1 MTAIDR
7 NELLKRWEPLLEG
20 IGDDHIAYQTAR
32 LFENQAKEFTK
43 QTLNEE
49 LSDTATTTGKI
60 GTFQKF
66 AFPMIRRTYPELMFN
81 KIGATQAMDGPVS
94 QIFYMG
100 NSRAH
105 EGNEQTMYSKFNITP
120 RNLIAGRIGSVS
132 GLTKGPGTGTTT
144 FNGDAPDGV
153 QITGNPGEIGTSG
166 FVPGH
171 GAGDTGVLDLS
182 NVLNATNGSPS
193 TTMGGQLASF
203 PSATTI
209 LGYSVSSA
217 ERLKGTE
224 IPEVNL
230 HIQKQ
235 TVQARERKMRAL
247 WTLEAAQDLKA
258 YHNLDMEA
266 ELTDLLSKEMNL
278 EIDRELIEDIRMIA
292 YGPAAVGADDFGGW
306 YLGSLYQGNADAFPG
321 IGGTSTGATP
331 GGTFVAGSYEYDF
344 GTQIADEE
352 GEVSDATAAINRK
365 YSNIYVMDLNRFVQ
379 TSQSFAP
386 QTLGHVYSNVLALIN
401 FASTDI
407 YRTTLRGAGNV
418 LITSPVVASMLESA
432 AKLEGGL
439 PAGDAPTAGAAGNQI
454 TYAGKFAGK
463 YDLVVDPMFP
473 EDEII
478 VGYKGA
484 NAMDAGFFYCPYIP
498 LQQLDTVTDPE
509 TFQPR
514 KGILT
519 RYGKVAVQPASRFY
533 RVIRLIGVGQQFLT
547 PEIFSQTGANGTAM
561 SRQNYAVGGD
571 LA

>member
-1 MTAIDR
+1 MTALDR
-7 NELLKRWEPLLEG
+7 NDLLKRWEPLLEG

-43 QTLNEE
+43 QSLNEE
-49 LSDTATTTGKI
+49 LSPGATTTGKI

-66 AFPMIRRTYPELMFN
+66 AFPLIRRTYPELMFN

-100 NSRAH
+100 NSRAI
-105 EGNEQTMYSKFNITP
+105 GGSEQVMYSKFNITP
-120 RNLIAGRIGSVS
+120 RNLVASRIGSLS
-132 GLTKGPGTGTTT
+132 G
-144 FNGDAPDGV
+144 D
-153 QITGNPGEIGTSG
+153 
-166 FVPGH
+166 
-171 GAGDTGVLDLS
+171 GAGEPLPSFDPANGASALTRSDAANGFDLS
-182 NVLNATNGSPS
+182 NVLESNADPQSFNGSPS
-193 TTMGGQLASF
+193 TTMGGKLASF

-217 ERLKGTE
+217 ERLKNNE
-224 IPEVNL
+224 IPEVNM

-292 YGPAAVGADDFGGW
+292 YGPGALGGGYAGW
-306 YLGSLYQGNADAFPG
+306 YLDSLYQGNADNFTGNGGSGEARPG
-321 IGGTSTGATP
+321 DTFIAGA
-331 GGTFVAGSYEYDF
+331 YEYDF
-344 GTQIADEE
+344 TSELAAEEVTAGTGGLAGTPGDGI
-352 GEVSDATAAINRK
+352 RRR
-365 YSNIYVMDLNRFVQ
+365 YSNVYVMDLNHFA
-379 TSQSFAP
+379 TTGTSFAP
-386 QTLGHVYSNVLALIN
+386 QTLGHIYSNVLALIN

-418 LITSPVVASMLESA
+418 LITSPVIASMLESA

-439 PAGDAPTAGAAGNQI
+439 PAADGPTAGAAGNQI
-454 TYAGKFAGK
+454 TYVGKFAGK

-498 LQQLDTVTDPE
+498 VQPLDTVVDPE

-533 RVIRLIGVGQQFLT
+533 RVIRLIGTGSDYLT
-547 PEIFSQTGANGTAM
+547 PEIFRQTTVAGTEFNSNGLYDTK
-561 SRQNYAVGGD
+561 GPIG
-571 LA
+571 

>member
-1 MTAIDR
+1 MTALDR
-7 NELLKRWEPLLEG
+7 NDLLKRWEPLLEG

-43 QTLNEE
+43 QSLNEE
-49 LSDTATTTGKI
+49 LSDGATTTGKI

-66 AFPMIRRTYPELMFN
+66 AFPLIRRTYPELMFN

-100 NSRAH
+100 NSRAI
-105 EGNEQTMYSKFNITP
+105 GADEQVMYSKFNITP
-120 RNLIAGRIGSVS
+120 RNLIAGKIGTVS
-132 GLTKGPGTGTTT
+132 APGTGGT
-144 FNGDAPDGV
+144 FGV
-153 QITGNPGEIGTSG
+153 PGEGSSDPLTIAQVS
-166 FVPGH
+166 
-171 GAGDTGVLDLS
+171 AGNFDLS
-182 NVLNATNGSPS
+182 NVINDDNGSPS
-193 TTMGGQLASF
+193 TTMGGKLASF
-203 PSATTI
+203 PDSKSI
-209 LGYSVSSA
+209 LGYSVSA
-217 ERLKGTE
+217 GERLSGSA
-224 IPEVNL
+224 IPEVNM

-292 YGPAAVGADDFGGW
+292 YGPAAAGDIGGWYLQSLYQGGADDF
-306 YLGSLYQGNADAFPG
+306 SQ
-321 IGGTSTGATP
+321 STGVGQNNPTTA
-331 GGTFVAGSYEYDF
+331 GQGTFVAGAYEYDF
-344 GTQIADEE
+344 
-352 GEVSDATAAINRK
+352 SDALAAEDSTQLSPSGAGRR
-365 YSNIYVMDLNRFVQ
+365 YSNVYVMDVKRFMNS
-379 TSQSFAP
+379 TTAFAP

-407 YRTTLRGAGNV
+407 YRTTLRGPGNV
-418 LITSPVVASMLESA
+418 LITSPVIASMLESA

-439 PAGDAPTAGAAGNQI
+439 PEGMGPTNMGGNQI
-454 TYAGKFAGK
+454 QYAGKFAGK
-463 YDLVVDPMFP
+463 YDLVIDPMFP

-478 VGYKGA
+478 VGYKGT

-498 LQQLDTVTDPE
+498 VQPLDTVTDPE

-533 RVIRLIGVGQQFLT
+533 RVIRLIGTGNDYLT
-547 PEIFSQTGANGTAM
+547 PEIFRQTTNGAVDFGTG
-561 SRQNYAVGGD
+561 YTGGGED
-571 LA
+571 LLP

>member
-43 QTLNEE
+43 QNLNEE
-49 LSDTATTTGKI
+49 LSPAATTTGKI

-66 AFPMIRRTYPELMFN
+66 AFPLIRRTYPELMFN

-100 NSRAH
+100 NSRAI
-105 EGNEQTMYSKFNITP
+105 GGSEQVMYSKFNITP
-120 RNLIAGRIGSVS
+120 RNLVAS
-132 GLTKGPGTGTTT
+132 K
-144 FNGDAPDGV
+144 
-153 QITGNPGEIGTSG
+153 IGTQSG
-166 FVPGH
+166 AAGNVLPNGVAFDPANGVSAITRDTDPG
-171 GAGDTGVLDLS
+171 GKAGFDLS
-182 NVLNATNGSPS
+182 NVLGLDGSDGSPS
-193 TTMGGQLASF
+193 TTFGGQLASF

-209 LGYSVSSA
+209 LGYAVSSA
-217 ERLKGTE
+217 ERLKNQE
-224 IPEVNL
+224 IPEVNM

-292 YGPAAVGADDFGGW
+292 YGPAALGGGWGGW
-306 YLGSLYQGNADAFPG
+306 YLESLYQGNADNFPG
-321 IGGTSTGATP
+321 IGGTGNAQP
-331 GGTFVAGSYEYDF
+331 GGTFIAGAYEYDF
-344 GTQIADEE
+344 NSALTSEEAAVATGTADR
-352 GEVSDATAAINRK
+352 GMGVTAGDGINRR
-365 YSNIYVMDLNRFVQ
+365 YSNVYVMDLNHFA
-379 TSQSFAP
+379 TTGTSFAP
-386 QTLGHVYSNVLALIN
+386 QTLGHIYSNVLAMIN

-418 LITSPVVASMLESA
+418 IITSPVIASMLESA

-439 PAGDAPTAGAAGNQI
+439 PAADGPTTQTVGNQI
-454 TYAGKFAGK
+454 QYVGKFAGK

-478 VGYKGA
+478 VGYKGS
-484 NAMDAGFFYCPYIP
+484 NAMDAGYFYCPYIP
-498 LQQLDTVTDPE
+498 VQPLDTVVDPE

-533 RVIRLIGVGQQFLT
+533 RVIRLIGTGSDYLT
-547 PEIFSQTGANGTAM
+547 PEIFRQTAAGGNTFSSNLYDTKGA
-561 SRQNYAVGGD
+561 V
-571 LA
+571 

>member
-1 MTAIDR
+1 MTALDR
-7 NELLKRWEPLLEG
+7 NDLLKRWEPLLEG

-43 QTLNEE
+43 QNLNEE
-49 LSDTATTTGKI
+49 LSQAATTTGKI

-66 AFPMIRRTYPELMFN
+66 AFPLIRRTYPELMFN

-100 NSRAH
+100 NSRAI
-105 EGNEQTMYSKFNITP
+105 GADEQVMYSKFNITP
-120 RNLIAGRIGSVS
+120 RNLIAGKIGTVS
-132 GLTKGPGTGTTT
+132 APGTL
-144 FNGDAPDGV
+144 GDFGV
-153 QITGNPGEIGTSG
+153 PGE
-166 FVPGH
+166 
-171 GAGDTGVLDLS
+171 AGVDPLTIAQVSAGNFDLS
-182 NVLNATNGSPS
+182 NVINDENGSPS
-193 TTMGGQLASF
+193 TTMGGKLASF
-203 PSATTI
+203 PDSTTI
-209 LGYSVSSA
+209 LGYSVSA
-217 ERLKGTE
+217 GERLTGSA
-224 IPEVNL
+224 IPEVNM

-292 YGPAAVGADDFGGW
+292 YGPAAAGEIGGW
-306 YLGSLYQGNADAFPG
+306 YLQSLYQGGADNFSQDTG
-321 IGGTSTGATP
+321 IGQNNPATGGA
-331 GGTFVAGSYEYDF
+331 GAFVAGAYEYDF
-344 GTQIADEE
+344 
-352 GEVSDATAAINRK
+352 SDALAAEDSSQLSPSGAGRR
-365 YSNIYVMDLNRFVQ
+365 YSNVYVMDVKRFMNS
-379 TSQSFAP
+379 TTAFAP

-407 YRTTLRGAGNV
+407 YRTTLRGPGNV
-418 LITSPVVASMLESA
+418 LITSPVIASMLESA

-439 PAGDAPTAGAAGNQI
+439 PEGMGPTNMGGNQI
-454 TYAGKFAGK
+454 QYAGKFAGK
-463 YDLVVDPMFP
+463 YDLVIDPMFP

-478 VGYKGA
+478 VGYKGS

-498 LQQLDTVTDPE
+498 VQPLDTVVDPE

-533 RVIRLIGVGQQFLT
+533 RVIRLIGTGSDYLT
-547 PEIFSQTGANGTAM
+547 PEIFRQQTVDGNSFDNGGYSTF
-561 SRQNYAVGGD
+561 
-571 LA
+571 